1 MFCLGA
7 AETLLLHTYMLRNK
21 PKNTAGAD
29 KAGEMAG
36 CGVLLW
42 LLALVSCSRVCNRM
56 EGWVCGQGH
65 RPCLGVYQQFD
76 FFGMCIAETVLAAC
90 FNKCAI
96 MALCRTTLWVRS

>member
-29 KAGEMAG
+29 KAGGMAWMWCAFVAAG
-36 CGVLLW
+36 ACER
-42 LLALVSCSRVCNRM
+42 SRVCNRM

-65 RPCLGVYQQFD
+65 RPCLVCINSLD
-76 FFGMCIAETVLAAC
+76 FFGMCIAETVLAAYL
-90 FNKCAI
+90 NKCAI
-96 MALCRTTLWVRS
+96 MALCCTTFVG